1 MSNTTIAE
9 LSELSKGSPVNQI
22 TAEVKKAFE
31 YNEAEGQHGPYRY
44 QAVILQDDTGEIRA
58 TFWNHWNTDFRNLE
72 GEQLVLT
79 SGRDKKDRFSGMT
92 TDDYK
97 GTRQLKVNENT
108 AVKTSEGDLEAGSA
122 PAGEHATAPTRK
134 AEKQVADSNFSD
146 REARKRVSIEKQS
159 ALDAAVR
166 FHNSRPEGDGEAV
179 LETAKSFYA
188 WLHSDS

>member
-1 MSNTTIAE
+1 MANTTIAE

-22 TAEVKKAFE
+22 TAEIKKAFE

-108 AVKTSEGDLEAGSA
+108 SVQTSEGALEAGAA
-122 PAGEHATAPTRK
+122 PAEEHATAPSRK
-134 AEKQVADSNFSD
+134 ADKQAADSNFSE

-159 ALDAAVR
+159 ALDAAVTWAAQ
-166 FHNSRPEGDGEAV
+166 SGGTTSGQV
-179 LETAKSFYA
+179 LTVAKDFYE

>member
-1 MSNTTIAE
+1 MTNTTIAE
-9 LSELSKGSPVNQI
+9 LSELSKGSPVNRI

-72 GEQLVLT
+72 GDQLVLT

-108 AVKTSEGDLEAGSA
+108 TVETSEGALTAGAAPEAGHPTA
-122 PAGEHATAPTRK
+122 PARQEEKRTADTG
-134 AEKQVADSNFSD
+134 FSD
-146 REARKRVSIEKQS
+146 REARKRVSIEKQA
-159 ALDAAVR
+159 ALTAAVEYHTTR
-166 FHNSRPEGDGEAV
+166 VEGLPEGVID
-179 LETAKSFYA
+179 TAKTFYA